1 MRSVFATAALVLGI
15 SAAFSQSIKSI
26 SGFHEVESNCYFKR
40 CSTENEAIRLH
51 SLMLDFNGLDTT
63 FTKYDRGNNPIAFSY
78 YRLANS
84 KIAAT
89 FIINNQIYYDVW
101 FMEVDD
107 RDTHFVDVIDNSGA
121 PVELIYIKP

>member
-15 SAAFSQSIKSI
+15 GAAFSQSIKSI
-26 SGFHEVESNCYFKR
+26 SGFNEVESNCFFKR
-40 CSTENEAIRLH
+40 CSTENEAIKLH

-78 YRLANS
+78 YNS
-84 KIAAT
+84 SDDKIIST
-89 FIINNQIYYDVW
+89 FIINYEGYYDIW

-107 RDTHFVDVIDNSGA
+107 RDTHFVDVIDNSGS